1 MRLAYDNVA
10 LANLV
15 RRFQVSPPLQMSLGR
30 MLEAGVGAGTAAA
43 AVAAET
49 GIIIL
54 LTAWVFSNINLN

>member
-10 LANLV
+10 LVNLV

-30 MLEAGVGAGTAAA
+30 MLGAGVGAAA
-43 AVAAET
+43 AAET
-49 GIIIL
+49 GTIIL